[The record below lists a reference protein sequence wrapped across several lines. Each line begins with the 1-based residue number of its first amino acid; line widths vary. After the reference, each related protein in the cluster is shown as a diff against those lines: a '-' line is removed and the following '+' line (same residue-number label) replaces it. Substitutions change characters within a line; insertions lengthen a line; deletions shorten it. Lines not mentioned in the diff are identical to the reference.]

1 MLNVYH
7 WTINRRVKEYGM
19 EGLFKFSDMAD
30 AELEHIIE
38 DFFSCHGST
47 TRQSYLWQVRSL
59 GLRVQRD
66 GNWASLTRVDPEN
79 RVDPDNKVNLW
90 RSVA

>member
-1 MLNVYH
+1 MFIIGQSTDV
-7 WTINRRVKEYGM
+7 YGM
-19 EGLFKFSDMAD
+19 EGLSKFSDMAD

-38 DFFSCHGST
+38 GYFSRHGST

-66 GNWASLTRVDPEN
+66 GDWASLTRVDPEN
-79 RVDPDNKVNLW
+79 RVDPDNKVIL
-90 RSVA
+90 